1 MFRTRLVPGESPD
14 VGTTFLRP
22 SVRPNS
28 EHASEIR
35 TDPVAPRSRAA
46 WHKACFGFAPMVAVV
61 HGATLLGVDARRVE
75 VEIELAQ
82 GLPFFAIIGL
92 GDAAVQEARFRIQAA
107 IRAAELDLPHKRVT
121 VNLAPAS
128 VRKDGAALD
137 LPMALGLLMAA
148 GHLPAAALEGAVAV
162 GELALSGLLRPVRGV
177 LSVAAL
183 AKELGARRLIVPRGN
198 GAEAACVEGLE
209 VVAVEALGPLV
220 HVLRGARPIP
230 PVDAPSASPPAEPL
244 LDLAEV
250 RGQRGPRRALEIAAA
265 GAHNLLL
272 IGNPGGG
279 KTMLA
284 RRLPGILPPPTP
296 EERIEITKVWSAAGL
311 TLSGGL
317 TTDRPFRAPHH
328 TISEAALVGG
338 GSTVRP
344 GEVSLA
350 HRGVLF
356 LDEMP
361 EFPRRVLETL
371 RQPLED
377 REVVIARARQVVKL
391 PAHFMLV
398 GAANPCPCG
407 WLGHSSSRCMC
418 SEDEVARYSSRLSG
432 ALLDRID
439 LVVEAPTLSVGELL
453 GEEVGESSDAVR
465 SRVIAAREGAMAR
478 RGAVGLR
485 LSAEALKRGLDAA
498 TKQLLV
504 DSLERLRLSA
514 RAVDRS
520 LRVARTIADLEG
532 SQRIRPPHLAEALQF
547 RRPTSWAEVAR

>member
-1 MFRTRLVPGESPD
+1 
-14 VGTTFLRP
+14 
-22 SVRPNS
+22 
-28 EHASEIR
+28 
-35 TDPVAPRSRAA
+35 
-46 WHKACFGFAPMVAVV
+46 MVAVV
-61 HGATLLGVDARRVE
+61 HGATLVGVDARRVE

-107 IRAAELDLPHKRVT
+107 IRAAELELPHKRVT
-121 VNLAPAS
+121 INLAPAS

-137 LPMALGLLMAA
+137 LPMALGLLLAA
-148 GHLPAAALEGAVAV
+148 GHVPSAALERTIAV

-183 AKELGARRLIVPRGN
+183 AKDTGARRVIVPRGN
-198 GAEAACVEGLE
+198 GPEAACVEGLE
-209 VVAVEALGPLV
+209 VVALEHLGELVE
-220 HVLRGARPIP
+220 VLRGERSIPSVPAADPRPP
-230 PVDAPSASPPAEPL
+230 EEAV
-244 LDLAEV
+244 LDLAEI

-284 RRLPGILPPPTP
+284 RRLPTILPAPTP
-296 EERIEITKVWSAAGL
+296 EENIEITKVWSAAGL
-311 TLSGGL
+311 TLGHSGL
-317 TTDRPFRAPHH
+317 ADRRPFRAPHH
-328 TISEAALVGG
+328 TISEVAMIGG
-338 GSTVRP
+338 GSQIRP

-407 WLGHSSSRCMC
+407 WLGHTSGRCLC
-418 SEDEVARYSSRLSG
+418 SAEEVARYSARLSG

-453 GEEVGESSDAVR
+453 EEEVGESSAVVR
-465 SRVIAAREGAMAR
+465 ERVEASRRYAWRERGPKGLRPGMESLR
-478 RGAVGLR
+478 RGL
-485 LSAEALKRGLDAA
+485 EPAA
-498 TKQLLV
+498 KKILV

-514 RAVDRS
+514 RSVDRS
-520 LRVARTIADLEG
+520 VRVARTIADLEG
-532 SQRIRPPHLAEALQF
+532 SKQIKPGHLAEALQF
-547 RRPTSWAEVAR
+547 RRPGSWAQDAR